1 MQILGRPRNP
11 MVVFLVI
18 GVLAGALIGYAT
30 RPESA
35 EIRIGRLNI
44 EITGKGISSHR
55 REKELTSSQVQHIA
69 LLTLIGGAI
78 GLGFG
83 FAVERGKIK
92 L

>member
-1 MQILGRPRNP
+1 MQILGRQSNA

-18 GVLAGALIGYAT
+18 GVLAGALIGFVT

-35 EIRIGRLNI
+35 EIRIGPLNI
-44 EITGKGISSHR
+44 EITGKGISSR
-55 REKELTSSQVQHIA
+55 RDQELTSSQVQHIA
-69 LLTLIGGAI
+69 LLTLIGGVI

>member
-1 MQILGRPRNP
+1 MI
-11 MVVFLVI
+11 VFLAI
-18 GVLAGALIGYAT
+18 GVLAGALVGYAT

-35 EIRIGRLNI
+35 EIRIGPLNI
-44 EITGKGISSHR
+44 EITRKGISSR
-55 REKELTSSQVQHIA
+55 RDQELTSSQVQHIA
-69 LLTLIGGAI
+69 LLTLIGGAL

>member
-1 MQILGRPRNP
+1 MQILGQPSNP
-11 MVVFLVI
+11 MIVFLVI
-18 GVLAGALIGYAT
+18 GVLAGALVGYVT

-35 EIRIGRLNI
+35 EIRIGPLNI
-44 EITGKGISSHR
+44 EITGKGISSR
-55 REKELTSSQVQHIA
+55 RDQELTSSQVQHIA
-69 LLTLIGGAI
+69 LLTLIGGAL

>member
-1 MQILGRPRNP
+1 MQILGRQSNA

-18 GVLAGALIGYAT
+18 GVLVGALVGYAT

-35 EIRIGRLNI
+35 EIRIGPLNI
-44 EITGKGISSHR
+44 EITGKGISSH

>member
-1 MQILGRPRNP
+1 MQILGRQKNA
-11 MVVFLVI
+11 MVVFLVV
-18 GVLAGALIGYAT
+18 GVLAGALIGYVT

-35 EIRIGRLNI
+35 EIRIGPLNI
-44 EITGKGISSHR
+44 EITGKGISSR
-55 REKELTSSQVQHIA
+55 RDRELTSSQVEHIA
-69 LLTLIGGAI
+69 WLALIGGVL

>member
-1 MQILGRPRNP
+1 MQILGQPRNP
-11 MVVFLVI
+11 MIVFLVV
-18 GVLAGALIGYAT
+18 GVLAGALVGYAT

-35 EIRIGRLNI
+35 EIRIGPLNI
-44 EITGKGISSHR
+44 EITGKGISSR
-55 REKELTSSQVQHIA
+55 RDQELTSSQVQHIA
-69 LLTLIGGAI
+69 LLTLIGGAL

>member
-1 MQILGRPRNP
+1 MQILGRQSNA

-18 GVLAGALIGYAT
+18 GVLAGALVGYAT
-30 RPESA
+30 RPGSA
-35 EIRIGRLNI
+35 EIRIGPLNI
-44 EITGKGISSHR
+44 EITGKGISSR
-55 REKELTSSQVQHIA
+55 RDQELTSSQVQHIA
-69 LLTLIGGAI
+69 LLTLIGGVI

>member
-1 MQILGRPRNP
+1 MQILGRQTNA
-11 MVVFLVI
+11 MVVFLVV
-18 GVLAGALIGYAT
+18 GVLAGALIGYVT

-35 EIRIGRLNI
+35 EIRIGPLNI
-44 EITGKGISSHR
+44 EITGKGISSR
-55 REKELTSSQVQHIA
+55 RDRELTSSQVEHIA
-69 LLTLIGGAI
+69 WLALIGGVL

>member
-1 MQILGRPRNP
+1 MQIFGRQSNA
-11 MVVFLVI
+11 MVVFLAI
-18 GVLAGALIGYAT
+18 GVLAGALVGYAT

-35 EIRIGRLNI
+35 EIRIGPLNI
-44 EITGKGISSHR
+44 EITGKGISSR

-83 FAVERGKIK
+83 FAVERGNIK

>member
-1 MQILGRPRNP
+1 MQVLGQPRNP
-11 MVVFLVI
+11 MIVFMVI
-18 GVLAGALIGYAT
+18 GVLAGALVGYAT

-35 EIRIGRLNI
+35 EIRIGPLNI
-44 EITGKGISSHR
+44 EITGKGISSR
-55 REKELTSSQVQHIA
+55 RDQELTSSQVQHIA
-69 LLTLIGGAI
+69 LLTLIGGAR

>member
-1 MQILGRPRNP
+1 MQILGRPSNP

-18 GVLAGALIGYAT
+18 GVLAGALIGYVT

-35 EIRIGRLNI
+35 EIRIGPLNI
-44 EITGKGISSHR
+44 EITGKGISSR
-55 REKELTSSQVQHIA
+55 RDQELTSSQVQHIA
-69 LLTLIGGAI
+69 LLTLIGGVL

-83 FAVERGKIK
+83 YAVERGKIK

>member
-1 MQILGRPRNP
+1 MI
-11 MVVFLVI
+11 VFLVI
-18 GVLAGALIGYAT
+18 GVLAGALIGYVT

-35 EIRIGRLNI
+35 EIRIGPLNI
-44 EITGKGISSHR
+44 EITGKGISSR
-55 REKELTSSQVQHIA
+55 RDQELTSSQVQHIA
-69 LLTLIGGAI
+69 LLTLIGGVI

>member
-1 MQILGRPRNP
+1 MQIFGRQSNA
-11 MVVFLVI
+11 MVVFLMI
-18 GVLAGALIGYAT
+18 GVLAGALIGYVT

-35 EIRIGRLNI
+35 EIRIGPLNI
-44 EITGKGISSHR
+44 EITGKGISSRHD
-55 REKELTSSQVQHIA
+55 KELTSSQVQHIA
-69 LLTLIGGAI
+69 LLTLIGGVI